1 MDEEKTNFLGV
12 DLPILLI
19 LFARHSCTFCLLVRP
34 HVLEIDPVTWLCGN
48 FAAVL
53 QNIQNWKAET

>member
-19 LFARHSCTFCLLVRP
+19 LIATHSCAFCLLVRP
-34 HVLEIDPVTWLCGN
+34 HVLLEMDPVT
-48 FAAVL
+48 
-53 QNIQNWKAET
+53 